1 MAHKYSA
8 QEKQAACEMCKR
20 ARNMLQRE
28 NGPQA
33 KWQIA
38 KIYQAAQ
45 KCAANDEKAASRG
58 SKISKNVKT
67 ISAKGK
73 RG

>member
-1 MAHKYSA
+1 
-8 QEKQAACEMCKR
+8 
-20 ARNMLQRE
+20 MLQRE

-73 RG
+73 RGSMCAQHWTQPADGAL